1 LKNEGGFVSQFN
13 VLIAAEF
20 HNLNEELVNERN
32 TRLEEACFELIPTIE
47 DAWEIELEAQDE
59 AEAKNDA
66 IEKFVN
72 AIRTYPCELKMVVQA
87 GTSQILRRRKT
98 FEP

>member
-1 LKNEGGFVSQFN
+1 MNQYN
-13 VLIAAEF
+13 VLVAAEF
-20 HNLNEELVNERN
+20 HNLNEALINERN
-32 TRLEEACFELIPTIE
+32 QRLEDACFEKIPTIE
-47 DAWEIELEAQDE
+47 DAWEIALEAPDE
-59 AEAKNDA
+59 AEAKNLA

-87 GTSQILRRRKT
+87 GTSQILRRKKV